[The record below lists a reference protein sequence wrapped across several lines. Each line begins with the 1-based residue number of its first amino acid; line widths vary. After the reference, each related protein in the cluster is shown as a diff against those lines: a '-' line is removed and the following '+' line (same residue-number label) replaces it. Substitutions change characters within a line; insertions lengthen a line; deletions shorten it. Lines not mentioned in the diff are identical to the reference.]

1 MKKYFIF
8 LLVVI
13 CIPFTVYGLS
23 HEKVFYVNSN
33 GIEMTEQEYNNLL
46 SVGFT
51 EFQIKNMSLSEFND
65 NKDLHGQVEARVKKY
80 YKTVTNTLTGKV
92 IETREASYDEFLR
105 EKENPTRDM
114 GIITTS
120 WIQMANSIITIS
132 EYYKRYK
139 SDMFWITMPPVRSFD
154 TFAIGFNDYEIEIVS
169 SVIPLTIVYTYSDG
183 TDITQTAGYTQ
194 KITSKGAGV
203 SFKLPSEH
211 IVGLSSYM
219 YYNIGKITSSE
230 VTSLI
235 SCADYVHANRTSTMA
250 RATDYN
256 LDFFGIVRGVSM
268 DGYYNYQNCA
278 QASWEGSW

>member
-13 CIPFTVYGLS
+13 FMPFTVYGLS
-23 HEKVFYVNSN
+23 REKVFYVNSN
-33 GIEMTEQEYNNLL
+33 GIEMTEQEYDNLL

-65 NKDLHGQVEARVKKY
+65 NKDLHGQVEASVKKY

-92 IETREASYDEFLR
+92 IESREASYDEFLR
-105 EKENPTRDM
+105 EKENPTRDTGFIM
-114 GIITTS
+114 TS
-120 WIQMANSIITIS
+120 WIQMTNNIITIS
-132 EYYKRYK
+132 DYYKRYK
-139 SDMFWITMPPVRSFD
+139 ADMFWMSMPPVRSFD

-183 TDITQTAGYTQ
+183 TDVTQTAGYSQ

-235 SCADYVHANRTSTMA
+235 SCSDYVHANRTSTLA
-250 RATDYN
+250 RATDYT

>member
-1 MKKYFIF
+1 
-8 LLVVI
+8 
-13 CIPFTVYGLS
+13 
-23 HEKVFYVNSN
+23 
-33 GIEMTEQEYNNLL
+33 
-46 SVGFT
+46 
-51 EFQIKNMSLSEFND
+51 MSLSEFND
-65 NKDLHGQVEARVKKY
+65 NKDLHGQVEASVKKY

-92 IETREASYDEFLR
+92 IESREASYDEFLR
-105 EKENPTRDM
+105 EKENPTRDTGFIM
-114 GIITTS
+114 TS
-120 WIQMANSIITIS
+120 WIQMTNNIITIS
-132 EYYKRYK
+132 DYYKRYK
-139 SDMFWITMPPVRSFD
+139 ADMFWMSMPPVRSFD

-235 SCADYVHANRTSTMA
+235 SCSDYVHANRTSTLA
-250 RATDYN
+250 RATDYT

>member
-13 CIPFTVYGLS
+13 FIPFTVHGLS
-23 HEKVFYVNSN
+23 REKVFYVNSN

-65 NKDLHGQVEARVKKY
+65 NKDLHGQVEASVKKY

-92 IETREASYDEFLR
+92 IESREASYDEFLR
-105 EKENPTRDM
+105 EKENPTRDTGFIM
-114 GIITTS
+114 TS
-120 WIQMANSIITIS
+120 WIQMTNNIITIS
-132 EYYKRYK
+132 DYYKRYK
-139 SDMFWITMPPVRSFD
+139 ADMFWMSMPPVRSFD

-235 SCADYVHANRTSTMA
+235 SCSDYVHANRTSTLA
-250 RATDYN
+250 RATDYT

>member
-13 CIPFTVYGLS
+13 FIPFTVHGLS
-23 HEKVFYVNSN
+23 REKVFYVNSN
-33 GIEMTEQEYNNLL
+33 GIEMTEQEYDNLL

-65 NKDLHGQVEARVKKY
+65 NKDLHGQVEASVKKY

-92 IETREASYDEFLR
+92 IESREASYDEFLR
-105 EKENPTRDM
+105 EKENPTRDTGFIM
-114 GIITTS
+114 TS
-120 WIQMANSIITIS
+120 WIQMTNNIITIS
-132 EYYKRYK
+132 DYYKRYK
-139 SDMFWITMPPVRSFD
+139 ADMFWMSMPPVRSYD
-154 TFAIGFNDYEIEIVS
+154 TFAIGFNDYEIEVIS
-169 SVIPLTIVYTYSDG
+169 SVVALTIVYTYSDG
-183 TDITQTAGYTQ
+183 TDVTQTAGYSQ

-203 SFKLPSEH
+203 SFKLPSDT

-235 SCADYVHANRTSTMA
+235 SCSDYVHANRTSTLA
-250 RATDYN
+250 RATDYT

-268 DGYYNYQNCA
+268 DGYYTYQNCA

>member
-13 CIPFTVYGLS
+13 FIPFTVHGLS
-23 HEKVFYVNSN
+23 REKVFYVNSN
-33 GIEMTEQEYNNLL
+33 GIEMTEQEYDNLL

-65 NKDLHGQVEARVKKY
+65 NKDLHGQVEASVKKY

-92 IETREASYDEFLR
+92 IESREASYDEFFFFF
-105 EKENPTRDM
+105 ENPTRDTGFIM
-114 GIITTS
+114 TS
-120 WIQMANSIITIS
+120 WIQMTNNIITIS
-132 EYYKRYK
+132 DYYKRYK
-139 SDMFWITMPPVRSFD
+139 ADMFWMSMPPVRSFD

-235 SCADYVHANRTSTMA
+235 SCSDYVHANRTSTLA

>member
-8 LLVVI
+8 FLVVI
-13 CIPFTVYGLS
+13 FIPFTVHGLS

-65 NKDLHGQVEARVKKY
+65 NKDLHGQVEASVKKY

-92 IETREASYDEFLR
+92 IESREASYDEFLR
-105 EKENPTRDM
+105 EKENPTRDTGFIM
-114 GIITTS
+114 TS
-120 WIQMANSIITIS
+120 WIQMTNNIITIS
-132 EYYKRYK
+132 DYYKRYK
-139 SDMFWITMPPVRSFD
+139 ADMFWMSMPPVRSFD

-235 SCADYVHANRTSTMA
+235 SCSDYVHANRTSTLA

>member
-1 MKKYFIF
+1 M
-8 LLVVI
+8 
-13 CIPFTVYGLS
+13 PFTVYGLS
-23 HEKVFYVNSN
+23 REKVFYVNSN

-92 IETREASYDEFLR
+92 IESREASYDEFLR
-105 EKENPTRDM
+105 EKENPTKDTGFIM
-114 GIITTS
+114 TS
-120 WIQMANSIITIS
+120 WIQMTNNIITIS
-132 EYYKRYK
+132 DYYKRYK
-139 SDMFWITMPPVRSFD
+139 ADMFWMSMPPVRSFD

-169 SVIPLTIVYTYSDG
+169 GIIPLTIVYTYSDG

-235 SCADYVHANRTSTMA
+235 SCSDYVHANRTSTLA

>member
-13 CIPFTVYGLS
+13 FIPFTVHGLS

-33 GIEMTEQEYNNLL
+33 GIEMTEQEYDNLL

-92 IETREASYDEFLR
+92 IESREASYDEFLR
-105 EKENPTRDM
+105 EKENPTRDTGFIM
-114 GIITTS
+114 TS
-120 WIQMANSIITIS
+120 WIQMTNNIITIS
-132 EYYKRYK
+132 DYYKRYK
-139 SDMFWITMPPVRSFD
+139 ADMFWMSMPPVRSFD

-235 SCADYVHANRTSTMA
+235 SCSDYVHANRTSTLA
-250 RATDYN
+250 RATDYT

>member
-13 CIPFTVYGLS
+13 FMPFTVYGLS
-23 HEKVFYVNSN
+23 REKVFYVNSN
-33 GIEMTEQEYNNLL
+33 GIEMTEQEYDNLL

-92 IETREASYDEFLR
+92 IESREASYDEFLR
-105 EKENPTRDM
+105 EKENPTRDTGFIM
-114 GIITTS
+114 TS
-120 WIQMANSIITIS
+120 WIQMTNNIITIS
-132 EYYKRYK
+132 DYYKRYK
-139 SDMFWITMPPVRSFD
+139 ADMFWMSMPPVRSFD

-235 SCADYVHANRTSTMA
+235 SCSDYVHANRTSTLA
-250 RATDYN
+250 RATDYT

>member
-13 CIPFTVYGLS
+13 FIPFTVHGLS
-23 HEKVFYVNSN
+23 REKVFYVNSN
-33 GIEMTEQEYNNLL
+33 GIEMTEQEYDNLL

-65 NKDLHGQVEARVKKY
+65 NKDLHGQVEASVKKY

-92 IETREASYDEFLR
+92 IESREASDDEFLR
-105 EKENPTRDM
+105 EKENPTRDTGFIM
-114 GIITTS
+114 TS
-120 WIQMANSIITIS
+120 WIQMTNNIITIS
-132 EYYKRYK
+132 DYYKRYK
-139 SDMFWITMPPVRSFD
+139 ADMFWMSMPPVRSYD
-154 TFAIGFNDYEIEIVS
+154 TFAIGFNDYEIEVIS
-169 SVIPLTIVYTYSDG
+169 SVVALTIVYTYSDG
-183 TDITQTAGYTQ
+183 TDVTQTAGYSQ

-203 SFKLPSEH
+203 SFKLPSDT

-235 SCADYVHANRTSTMA
+235 SCSDYVHAFRTSTLA
-250 RATDYN
+250 RATDYT
-256 LDFFGIVRGVSM
+256 LDFFGIVRGASM
-268 DGYYNYQNCA
+268 DDYYTYQNCA

>member
-13 CIPFTVYGLS
+13 FIPFTVHGLS
-23 HEKVFYVNSN
+23 REKVFYVNSN
-33 GIEMTEQEYNNLL
+33 GIEMTEQEYDNLL

-65 NKDLHGQVEARVKKY
+65 NKDLHGQVEASVKKY

-92 IETREASYDEFLR
+92 IESREASYDEFLR
-105 EKENPTRDM
+105 EKENPTRDTGFIM
-114 GIITTS
+114 TS
-120 WIQMANSIITIS
+120 WIQMTNNIITIS
-132 EYYKRYK
+132 DYYKRYK
-139 SDMFWITMPPVRSFD
+139 ADMFWMSMPPVRSYD
-154 TFAIGFNDYEIEIVS
+154 TFAIGFNDYEIEVIS
-169 SVIPLTIVYTYSDG
+169 SVVALTIVYTYSDG
-183 TDITQTAGYTQ
+183 TDVTQTAGYSQ

-203 SFKLPSEH
+203 SFKLPSDT

-235 SCADYVHANRTSTMA
+235 SCSDYVHANRTSTLA
-250 RATDYN
+250 RATDYT

>member
-13 CIPFTVYGLS
+13 FIPFTVHGLS
-23 HEKVFYVNSN
+23 REKVFYVNSN
-33 GIEMTEQEYNNLL
+33 GIEMTEQEYDNLL

-65 NKDLHGQVEARVKKY
+65 NKDLHGQVEASVKKY

-92 IETREASYDEFLR
+92 IESREASYDEFLR
-105 EKENPTRDM
+105 EKENPTRDTGFIM
-114 GIITTS
+114 TS
-120 WIQMANSIITIS
+120 WIQMTNNIITIS
-132 EYYKRYK
+132 DYYKRYK
-139 SDMFWITMPPVRSFD
+139 ADMFWMSMPPVRSYD

-219 YYNIGKITSSE
+219 YYNVGKITSSE

-235 SCADYVHANRTSTMA
+235 SCSDYVHANRTSTLA
-250 RATDYN
+250 RATDYT

>member
-13 CIPFTVYGLS
+13 FIPFTVHGLS

-33 GIEMTEQEYNNLL
+33 GIEMTEQEYDNLL

-65 NKDLHGQVEARVKKY
+65 NKDLHGQVEASVKKY

-92 IETREASYDEFLR
+92 IESREASYDEFLR
-105 EKENPTRDM
+105 EKENPTRDTGFIM
-114 GIITTS
+114 TS
-120 WIQMANSIITIS
+120 WIQMTNNIITIS
-132 EYYKRYK
+132 DYYKRYK
-139 SDMFWITMPPVRSFD
+139 ADMFWMSMPPVRSFD

-235 SCADYVHANRTSTMA
+235 SCSDYVHANRTSTLA
-250 RATDYN
+250 RATDYT

>member
-13 CIPFTVYGLS
+13 FIPFTVHGLS
-23 HEKVFYVNSN
+23 REKEFYVNSN
-33 GIEMTEQEYNNLL
+33 GIEMTEQEYDNLL

-65 NKDLHGQVEARVKKY
+65 NKDLHGQVEASVKKY

-92 IETREASYDEFLR
+92 IESREASYDEFLR
-105 EKENPTRDM
+105 EKENPTRDTGFIM
-114 GIITTS
+114 TS
-120 WIQMANSIITIS
+120 WIQMTNNIITIS
-132 EYYKRYK
+132 DYYKRYK
-139 SDMFWITMPPVRSFD
+139 ADMFWMSMPPVRSYD
-154 TFAIGFNDYEIEIVS
+154 TFAIGFNDYEIEVIS
-169 SVIPLTIVYTYSDG
+169 SVVALTIVYTYSDG
-183 TDITQTAGYTQ
+183 TDVTQTAGYSQ

-203 SFKLPSEH
+203 SFKLPSDT

-235 SCADYVHANRTSTMA
+235 SCSDYVHAFRTSTLA
-250 RATDYN
+250 RATDYT
-256 LDFFGIVRGVSM
+256 LDFFGIVRGASM
-268 DGYYNYQNCA
+268 DDYYTYQNCA

>member
-13 CIPFTVYGLS
+13 FMPFTVYGLS
-23 HEKVFYVNSN
+23 REKVFYVNSN
-33 GIEMTEQEYNNLL
+33 GIEMTEQEYDNLL

-65 NKDLHGQVEARVKKY
+65 NKDLHGQVEASVKKY

-92 IETREASYDEFLR
+92 IESREASYDEFLR
-105 EKENPTRDM
+105 EKENPTRDTGFIM
-114 GIITTS
+114 TS
-120 WIQMANSIITIS
+120 WIQMTNNIITIS
-132 EYYKRYK
+132 DYYKRYK
-139 SDMFWITMPPVRSFD
+139 ADMFWMSMPPVRSFD

-235 SCADYVHANRTSTMA
+235 SCSDYVHANRTSTLA
-250 RATDYN
+250 RATDYT